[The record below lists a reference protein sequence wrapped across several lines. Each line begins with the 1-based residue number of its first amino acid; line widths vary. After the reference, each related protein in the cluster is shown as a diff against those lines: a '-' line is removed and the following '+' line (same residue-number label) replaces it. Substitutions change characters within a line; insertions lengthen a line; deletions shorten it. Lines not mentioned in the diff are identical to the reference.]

1 MYVINISSDFN
12 VVIKEEANMKIMQTF
27 ENFFVDGIN
36 IARDFAIDVVES
48 ETASQYP
55 LCIYGRSGTGKT
67 HLLKAIK
74 NYNYNKKNSMYM
86 TCKELTNKFAYVCKI
101 NDIEG
106 ELNHKFGHID
116 ILLIDNIEFL
126 IKSTLAQKIFT
137 YVYNYMLNGHKQIVV
152 AAKGDIKELPY
163 HIYKKLCSGLYI
175 ETQKTTYKQRLEV
188 LKNEI
193 EKSTENINK
202 EVLEYIALNIYTD
215 MRSTIRCLKKII
227 KICRNS
233 KESPSIEICKKYLR
247 YDIIAQLREKIVPEY
262 VIKVVADIFD
272 ISLEDLMSNSE
283 CRYKRSMAMYM
294 CWKLFELKVYELNE
308 IFGNRTRREIV
319 DGILEIEKLYLYA
332 NGDTVGQMN
341 EVNYRIRFRK
351 GIENMDR
358 WDYLIYSTLIEK
370 PRELDACKGELKIY
384 E

>member
-1 MYVINISSDFN
+1 MWL
-12 VVIKEEANMKIMQTF
+12 EEEVDMKRMHTF
-27 ENFFVDGIN
+27 ENFFVDEMN
-36 IARDFAIDVVES
+36 LAKEFALEVVTL
-48 ETASQYP
+48 ETILYNP
-55 LCIYGRSGTGKT
+55 LCFYGRSGNGKT

-86 TCKELTNKFAYVCKI
+86 TCKELMNKFAYVCKI
-101 NDIEG
+101 NNIES
-106 ELNHKFGHID
+106 ELSHKFGHID

-126 IKSTLAQKIFT
+126 KKSTLAQKIFT
-137 YVYNYMLNGHKQIVV
+137 YVYNYMLKSNKQLVV

-163 HIYKKLCSGLYI
+163 HIYKKICFGLYI

-193 EKSTENINK
+193 ENSTENINK

-227 KICRNS
+227 KICKNS
-233 KESPSIEICKKYLR
+233 KKPPNIEICKKYLR
-247 YDIIAQLREKIVPEY
+247 YDIIAQLREEIVPEY

-283 CRYKRSMAMYM
+283 CRYERSMAMYM
-294 CWKLFELKVYELNE
+294 CWRLFELKVYELNE
-308 IFGNRTRREIV
+308 IFGNRTEREIV
-319 DGILEIEKLYLYA
+319 DGILGIEKLYLYT

-341 EVNYRIRFRK
+341 EVYDRIRCRK
-351 GIENMDR
+351 GIENIDR
-358 WDYLIYSTLIEK
+358 WDFLIYTL
-370 PRELDACKGELKIY
+370 
-384 E
+384 